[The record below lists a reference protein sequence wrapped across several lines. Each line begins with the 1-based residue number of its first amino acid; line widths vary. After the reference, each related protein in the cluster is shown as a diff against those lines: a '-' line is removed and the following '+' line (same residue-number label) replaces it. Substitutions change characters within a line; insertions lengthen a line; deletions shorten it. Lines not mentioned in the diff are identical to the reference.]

1 MQLLFYILGCSVME
15 VIASN
20 ANPIHFYKE
29 VKFPWDK
36 REAPV
41 CSNSTLCPKPNYTWQ
56 FYFDQLLAMGVKNY
70 VFGGYAIKQNSE
82 IELDWAP
89 FARPWDKKEFESVRR
104 RVKKRGG
111 KILADLGYHLPDTF
125 DRPAFLHSAR
135 AFAKRFA
142 VDGFRLGLSFRATD
156 EHNSDE
162 RNPQG
167 YEEVGHGDRTKA
179 EILLILSS
187 SKSPFRFSTDEWQI
201 MKKEGLGAVAD
212 TYFGFPWPSCN
223 ESKPPFNSIPF
234 AEEVITNAIQAGVHP
249 SMFVFEIP
257 LFVPTGVC
265 DVQDYGYSSA
275 VYDDGADPRGN
286 GSILYSDGRPLN
298 PPEYFFSQPRAVEK
312 VDLADEWGL
321 NGIML
326 KGGGGWTEDLYPWD
340 KDSLLH
346 ALAKKFRKGN
356 HHPTMY
362 HIHNRPPAG
371 VFVAN

>member
-1 MQLLFYILGCSVME
+1 MQLLFYILGCSVMD

-20 ANPIHFYKE
+20 AYSVHFYKE

-41 CSNSTLCPKPNYTWQ
+41 CSNSTLCPKPNYTWH

-70 VFGGYAIKQNSE
+70 VFGGYAIKQNSK

-142 VDGFRLGLSFRATD
+142 VDGFRLGLSFG
-156 EHNSDE
+156 
-162 RNPQG
+162 PQTNIT
-167 YEEVGHGDRTKA
+167 VTR
-179 EILLILSS
+179 EILKVTKKLGLETAL
-187 SKSPFRFSTDEWQI
+187 RFSTDDWQI

-212 TYFGFPWPSCN
+212 SYFGFPWPSCN

-326 KGGGGWTEDLYPWD
+326 KGGDGWTEDLYPWN

-346 ALAKKFRKGN
+346 ALAKKFR
-356 HHPTMY
+356 
-362 HIHNRPPAG
+362 
-371 VFVAN
+371 